1 MGIKCKCHYYV
12 TIQIELTIT
21 RKVSTKCV
29 LTIPKKKKILFAPS
43 VCPEMEGYTKH
54 ISALLFSAL
63 DNPYLDLKGYSALG
77 RTQSVGK
84 LSGK

>member
-1 MGIKCKCHYYV
+1 MPLLCYDSNRTNYNQEGKY
-12 TIQIELTIT
+12 
-21 RKVSTKCV
+21 KVCINYTK
-29 LTIPKKKKILFAPS
+29 KKKKILFAPS